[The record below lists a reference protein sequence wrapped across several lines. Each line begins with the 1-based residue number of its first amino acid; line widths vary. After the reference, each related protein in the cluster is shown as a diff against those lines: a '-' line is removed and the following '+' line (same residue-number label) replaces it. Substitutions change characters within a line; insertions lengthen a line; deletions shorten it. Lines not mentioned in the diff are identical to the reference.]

1 MASWKD
7 YAPSIGTG
15 VGAIGM
21 GALLAAIGDKKKR
34 IRNGLIGAILGGA
47 FGNVLGTGIQSNDEI
62 WKKLIES
69 RERNKSISRD
79 MEHVNDVKDK
89 FDRAVRRIG
98 IKGDTPEER
107 AEAFDIVS
115 GEEIPQVYK
124 DVMDD
129 RGAILASQ
137 AIGIPEDAAKFKM
150 YHAFAKRL
158 GQDGWGSFLP
168 IRRDMMREGFKPGE
182 NTVQSGERL
191 WGRYIGR

>member
-1 MASWKD
+1 MASWRD

-34 IRNGLIGAILGGA
+34 IRNGLTGAILGGL
-47 FGNVLGTGIQSNDEI
+47 FGNVLGTGIQNNDEI

-69 RERNKSISRD
+69 RDQNKSIRED

-107 AEAFDIVS
+107 ADAFDSVS
-115 GEEIPQVYK
+115 ADGIPQVYE

-137 AIGIPEDAAKFKM
+137 AIRIPEDSAKFKM

-158 GQDGWGSFLP
+158 GKDGWGAFLP
-168 IRRDMMREGFKPGE
+168 IRRDMMREGFKPE
-182 NTVQSGERL
+182 KISVQSGERL
-191 WGRYIGR
+191 WGRDIGR